1 MRARDRRASLPV
13 GRLASGDDRKLI
25 ARLKTRRAARERR
38 RLRPPRRRRHVRSA
52 RRPASAGRAGIHGG
66 RVRLYRAPLH
76 AERAG
81 GRRKIEYG
89 QSARRADRP
98 PEEPRWRTA
107 RAHKDKSSDFKLA
120 SLSAPLMLVRLYS
133 SSPRARRRLAAW
145 PADDDWPSLVATRAP
160 ISARASRR
168 VVGRPLIGSRVRVG
182 DGRLSAS
189 EL

>member
-89 QSARRADRP
+89 RPKSRAAAVR
-98 PEEPRWRTA
+98 PRWRTA